1 MRKKSGQSLTGLF
14 LIAGAL
20 WVSSCREDYQY
31 IENPGPRP
39 PLMDQLDG
47 QFPIVGWTG
56 INADESAV
64 KFPSMKE
71 AGFNVY
77 LGWYDNLTEA
87 TSVLETAEDVGVKV
101 ILSCPELDMNTE
113 TTVQEMAEYSSLYG
127 YYIDDEPEV
136 EEFSTLS
143 KRVSKI
149 QSFDTEHPCYI
160 NLYPNWAW
168 GGPENYSY
176 KVRTFLKKVP
186 VPFLSF
192 DYYPIIEVNGVSSL
206 RPDWYRNLEDIAA
219 AAKEKNVP
227 FWAFGLALSHTL
239 SDVFYPIPTLAELR
253 LQMFSNLV
261 YGAQGFQYFTYWGVY
276 HDAPTVVYDRVKT
289 VNQELQNLADIFLG
303 ANIISVWH
311 TGSEIPAGTHPL
323 GQLPAP
329 IKSLATS
336 DQGAVV
342 SYLEKGDNQ
351 YLAIVNRDYKS
362 RMELAITFDPSV
374 KQVLK
379 SEATVEVTNGTVS
392 VDAGDMVLYVW
403 KK

>member
-1 MRKKSGQSLTGLF
+1 MTKKRSQFIISLF
-14 LIAGAL
+14 LIAWAL
-20 WVSSCREDYQY
+20 GISSCKDDYQY
-31 IENPGPRP
+31 IEDAGPRP
-39 PLMDQLDG
+39 QLVDQLNG
-47 QFPIVGWTG
+47 KFPIVAWTG
-56 INADESAV
+56 INADESAA
-64 KFPSMKE
+64 KFPTMKK

-87 TSVLETAEDVGVKV
+87 TTVLETAENIGVKV

-113 TTVQEMAEYSSLYG
+113 GAVQKMAEYASLYG

-143 KRVSKI
+143 KRVNKI
-149 QSFDTEHPCYI
+149 HSFDTKHPCYI

-176 KVRTFLKKVP
+176 KVRAFLKKVP
-186 VPFLSF
+186 VSFFSF
-192 DYYPIIEVNGVSSL
+192 DYYPITEVNGVSSL

-239 SDVFYPIPTLAELR
+239 SDVFYPIPTVAELR

-276 HDAPTVVYDRVKT
+276 HDAPTEVYNRVKT
-289 VNQELQNLADIFLG
+289 VNQELQNLASVFLG

-311 TGSEIPAGTHPL
+311 TGSEIPAGTRPL

-329 IKSLATS
+329 IKSLSTNGL
-336 DQGAVV
+336 GAVV

-351 YLAIVNRDYKS
+351 YLAIVNRDYKKP
-362 RMELAITFDPSV
+362 MELTAILDPSV

-379 SEATVEVTNGTVS
+379 NNTTVDATSGRLS
-392 VDAGDMVLYVW
+392 VDAGDIVLYVW